1 MAVPW
6 PSQLQ
11 QNLLEPSFN
20 FKYGD
25 SRLRTNMDVGLAK
38 VRRRSTR
45 EIDTASGSIHL
56 KYADYMTF
64 KNFYK
69 TSINGGVTPFDIIH
83 PIEQVTAT
91 FRFVSAPTIR
101 SIGGGVF
108 EVSMEWEEMP

>member
-1 MAVPW
+1 MSVPW

-11 QNLLEPSFN
+11 QNLLEPTFN
-20 FKYGD
+20 FKFGD

-56 KYADYMTF
+56 EFSDYSIF
-64 KNFYK
+64 KDFYK
-69 TSINGGVTPFDIIH
+69 TLINGGVTPFTIIH

-91 FRFVSAPTIR
+91 FRFVSSPTIR

-108 EVSMEWEEMP
+108 EVSMEWEEVP